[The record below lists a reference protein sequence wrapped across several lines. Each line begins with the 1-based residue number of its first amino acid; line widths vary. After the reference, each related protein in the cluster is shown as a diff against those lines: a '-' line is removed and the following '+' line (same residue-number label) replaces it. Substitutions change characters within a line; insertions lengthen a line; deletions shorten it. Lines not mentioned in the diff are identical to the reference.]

1 MIRWASIPKAV
12 GAILERLH
20 KAVDEAGLPCA
31 VRLRVVAAVR
41 GLIVTRG
48 KPGKRKD
55 ARLDRASVDYEAGM
69 RGLKLFRKHIP
80 GYDKLSHWR
89 RGLQQRRLMGALQQ
103 RVSRSKKKRHRRNP
117 PTGAL
122 LRRSQP
128 T

>member
-1 MIRWASIPKAV
+1 MIPEAV
-12 GAILERLH
+12 GAILERLR

-31 VRLRVVAAVR
+31 ARLRVVAAAR
-41 GLIVTRG
+41 ELIVTRG

>member
-1 MIRWASIPKAV
+1 MIPEAV
-12 GAILERLH
+12 GAILERLR

-31 VRLRVVAAVR
+31 ARLRVVAAVR
-41 GLIVTRG
+41 ELTVTRG
-48 KPGKRKD
+48 KPGRRKD
-55 ARLDRASVDYEAGM
+55 ERLDGAYVDYKAGV

>member
-1 MIRWASIPKAV
+1 LIPEAV
-12 GAILERLH
+12 GAILERLR

-31 VRLRVVAAVR
+31 ARLRVVAAAR
-41 GLIVTRG
+41 ELIVTRG

>member
-1 MIRWASIPKAV
+1 LIPEAV
-12 GAILERLH
+12 GAILERLR
-20 KAVDEAGLPCA
+20 KAVDAEGLPCA
-31 VRLRVVAAVR
+31 ARLRVVAAAR
-41 GLIVTRG
+41 ELIVTRG